1 MSKKKRK
8 PKVIRVEKVI
18 IKADEVIIEDH
29 GKKRHHDHDHHEDRH
44 DDDRR
49 DPWGFFGPGPTEEI
63 AEEVE
68 SDDEERKDEA
78 SEDDDQP
85 QGGFS
90 WF

>member
-8 PKVIRVEKVI
+8 PQVIHVKQVI

-29 GKKRHHDHDHHEDRH
+29 GKKHKDHDS
-44 DDDRR
+44 DRR
-49 DPWGFFGPGPTEEI
+49 DPWGFFGSEPSKDQVDNDDREDKEKQHDDSEENR
-63 AEEVE
+63 
-68 SDDEERKDEA
+68 DD
-78 SEDDDQP
+78 S